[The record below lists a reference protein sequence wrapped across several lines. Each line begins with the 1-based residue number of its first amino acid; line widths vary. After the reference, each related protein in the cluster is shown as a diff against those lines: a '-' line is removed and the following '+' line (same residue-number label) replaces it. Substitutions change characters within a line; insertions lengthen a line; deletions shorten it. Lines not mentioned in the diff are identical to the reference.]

1 MGLYNLSEFLTM
13 LKEDIGIKDI
23 PLPVDDKEL
32 IKRIENSALKEFS
45 VRAPRIETF
54 RVSDNE
60 RVSVNEGERAG
71 VLVYKIPKWVYQD
84 SNVLAVTNVN
94 IARPLGY
101 SDMYIP
107 QGSYASPDLVLGAL
121 ADIKVAAT
129 IAASMARALSWQ
141 FKSPDRVLVYNGWA
155 SGIYDVEIALQHD
168 ISLTTISPTAFT
180 QFRELCMYDLEEF
193 LYNKLKR
200 IDNLDVG
207 IGNIQLRIENWED
220 AGQKKRDLLKDW
232 DDNGANLDV
241 DNMSWF

>member
-1 MGLYNLSEFLTM
+1 MGLYNLSEFLTL

-23 PLPVDDKEL
+23 PLPVDDTEL

-54 RVSDNE
+54 RVGDNE
-60 RVSVNEGERAG
+60 RVTKIDGERSG
-71 VLVYKIPKWVYQD
+71 VLVYEIPKWVYQD
-84 SNVLAVTNVN
+84 SSVVAVTNVN

-129 IAASMARALSWQ
+129 VASSMAKALSWQ
-141 FKSPDRVLVYNGWA
+141 FKSPNRVLIYNGWA
-155 SGIYDVEIALQHD
+155 SGVYDVEIALTHD
-168 ISLTTISPTAFT
+168 ISLATISPTAFT
-180 QFRELCMYDLEEF
+180 QFRELCMWDLEEYLF
-193 LYNKLKR
+193 NKLKR

-207 IGNIQLRIENWED
+207 IGNIQLKIENWED
-220 AGQKKRDLLKDW
+220 AGQRKRDLLKDW
-232 DDNGANLDV
+232 DENGANLDV